1 MENIKKINFDKIEF
15 TVVNWKG
22 EWCYIASEVCN
33 YLEYPNLSK
42 TLKDNVDDENKIKIT
57 KNQWKEFINTNNISE
72 ILFKDNTLNNQKLF
86 SQGDKTLNNQKLF
99 NQEDKTLNI
108 SEIFNPG
115 RAFYLIKELGMYE
128 LIMRSQKPKA
138 KDFQKFVYNM
148 IKQLRED
155 TGLEAYQALLML
167 DIEESK
173 KAIKS
178 YENICDRLNK
188 KPEPYKMWQS
198 INKFIAEYYGI
209 KYTKDFNTQLMRDNK
224 SFPDITKVRREVIN
238 EWLFQFRVTGSHK
251 EARKNTKI

>member
-1 MENIKKINFDKIEF
+1 MENIKKIYFDKIEF

-42 TLKDNVDDENKIKIT
+42 ALKDNVSNENKIKIT
-57 KNQWKEFINTNNISE
+57 KSQWKEFINTNNISE
-72 ILFKDNTLNNQKLF
+72 ILFKDKTLNNQKLF
-86 SQGDKTLNNQKLF
+86 SPD
-99 NQEDKTLNI
+99 
-108 SEIFNPG
+108 
-115 RAFYLIKELGMYE
+115 RAFYIIKELGMYE

>member
-1 MENIKKINFDKIEF
+1 
-15 TVVNWKG
+15 
-22 EWCYIASEVCN
+22 
-33 YLEYPNLSK
+33 
-42 TLKDNVDDENKIKIT
+42 
-57 KNQWKEFINTNNISE
+57 
-72 ILFKDNTLNNQKLF
+72 
-86 SQGDKTLNNQKLF
+86 
-99 NQEDKTLNI
+99 
-108 SEIFNPG
+108 
-115 RAFYLIKELGMYE
+115 MYE

-138 KDFQKFVYNM
+138 KDFQKFVYSM

>member
-42 TLKDNVDDENKIKIT
+42 ALKDNVSNENKIKIT
-57 KNQWKEFINTNNISE
+57 KSQWKEFINTNNISE
-72 ILFKDNTLNNQKLF
+72 ILFKDKTLNIPDIFNPE
-86 SQGDKTLNNQKLF
+86 DKTLNNQKLF
-99 NQEDKTLNI
+99 SPD
-108 SEIFNPG
+108 
-115 RAFYLIKELGMYE
+115 RAFYIIKELGMYE

>member
-33 YLEYPNLSK
+33 YLEYPNLSQ

-57 KNQWKEFINTNNISE
+57 KSQWKEFINTNNISE
-72 ILFKDNTLNNQKLF
+72 ILFKD
-86 SQGDKTLNNQKLF
+86 
-99 NQEDKTLNI
+99 KTLNI
-108 SEIFNPG
+108 SEIFNPD

-128 LIMRSQKPKA
+128 LIIKSQKPKA

>member
-22 EWCYIASEVCN
+22 EWCYIANEVCN

-42 TLKDNVDDENKIKIT
+42 ALKDNVDDENKIKIT
-57 KNQWKEFINTNNISE
+57 KSQWKEFINTNNISE
-72 ILFKDNTLNNQKLF
+72 ILFKDKM
-86 SQGDKTLNNQKLF
+86 
-99 NQEDKTLNI
+99 LNI
-108 SEIFNPG
+108 SEIFSPNKT
-115 RAFYLIKELGMYE
+115 FYLIKELGMYE

-138 KDFQKFVYNM
+138 KDFQKFVYSM

>member
-1 MENIKKINFDKIEF
+1 MENIKKIYFDKIEF

-33 YLEYPNLSK
+33 YLEYPNLSQ
-42 TLKDNVDDENKIKIT
+42 TLKYNVDDENKIKIT
-57 KNQWKEFINTNNISE
+57 KSQWKEFINTNNIPDILFKDKTNNISE
-72 ILFKDNTLNNQKLF
+72 ILFKD
-86 SQGDKTLNNQKLF
+86 KTLNISDIF
-99 NQEDKTLNI
+99 SPEDKTLNI
-108 SEIFNPG
+108 SEIFSPNKT
-115 RAFYLIKELGMYE
+115 FYLIKELGMYE
-128 LIMRSQKPKA
+128 LIIKSQKPKA

>member
-1 MENIKKINFDKIEF
+1 MESIKKIDFDGIEF

-22 EWCYIASEVCN
+22 EWCYIANEVCN

-42 TLKDNVDDENKIKIT
+42 ALKDNVDDENKIKIT
-57 KNQWKEFINTNNISE
+57 KKQWEEFINTNNISE
-72 ILFKDNTLNNQKLF
+72 ILFKDR
-86 SQGDKTLNNQKLF
+86 DKTLNISDIF
-99 NQEDKTLNI
+99 SPEDKTLNI
-108 SEIFNPG
+108 SEIFSPNKT
-115 RAFYLIKELGMYE
+115 FYLIKELGMYE
-128 LIMRSQKPKA
+128 LIIKSQKPKA